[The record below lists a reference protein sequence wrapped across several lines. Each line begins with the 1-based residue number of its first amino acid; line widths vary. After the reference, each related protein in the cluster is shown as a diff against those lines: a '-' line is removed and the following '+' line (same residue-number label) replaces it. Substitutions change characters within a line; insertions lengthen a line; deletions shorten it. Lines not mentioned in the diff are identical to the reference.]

1 MGADR
6 CICCGTI
13 IPEGTQVCINCRNK
27 YCEPCRHEDTDRCKD
42 CERMKS
48 DKGR

>member
-1 MGADR
+1 M
-6 CICCGTI
+6 
-13 IPEGTQVCINCRNK
+13 NK
-27 YCEPCRHEDTDRCKD
+27 QEIELNIELLKDRCKD